1 MLSNT
6 DISKLKELYE
16 SLDRLKEAGEDVVA
30 EIRKEINNIELQYLK
45 ENVFPEMMKTLSRK
59 ISWLRCSVDMSLQFD
74 GEKQLD
80 YSFCKSGSTVFVRDK
95 YECGSQDDSIIEM
108 QKTDA
113 TYSAIISLKPTSASA
128 TDAIVRIVEYSDKAI
143 AVYGDTMRYSEK
155 FKEIGG
161 YFNDRLREGAGWIF
175 SKKHELEVRNFIKDK
190 MTDVY
195 TENLSPSNI
204 VVVPVKYELEQS
216 IAVSLKNI
224 KCTLEGFR
232 TFLSMIKNN
241 HGRSYSPSTVN
252 VYCTATRSNYMRNKI
267 LKYHHSGYLYN
278 LTDLRILSQLYDDV
292 QADFEAKRTN
302 SGSPQTIRLYI
313 QFIET
318 YFSDKKETDVEPI
331 LKAEMV
337 SPTESIKETDTQTR
351 APWIVINSISFN
363 DYIISNGNSTEKF
376 IEFINIV
383 GPKLVYQMKIPFRG
397 GYLVDKT
404 RNLKYIT
411 FCKPLNGG
419 YWLNTHSSTT
429 NKIELMKQ
437 IGEYLGT
444 EVTFDIEEKDDN
456 EPTATSSAHEIRHSN
471 NMAATGRAKYSLNG
485 GEPQNKRRTVHS
497 VVSLYM
503 RFHPR
508 VTWREMLDVFPK
520 ELQGSYG
527 VINTVESIQYRIKKG
542 FDDEK
547 RYFLDPSSRFTTI
560 DGVVFAVCHQ
570 WGNQFDKFRKYVED
584 KLGWMIEEV

>member
-1 MLSNT
+1 MPSNT
-6 DISKLKELYE
+6 DISKLKKLYG
-16 SLDRLKEAGEDVVA
+16 SLDRLKESGEDVVA

-45 ENVFPEMMKTLSRK
+45 EDVFPEMMKTLSRK
-59 ISWLRCSVDMSLQFD
+59 ISLLRCSVDMSLQFD

-95 YECGSQDDSIIEM
+95 YECGSQDDGIIEM
-108 QKTDA
+108 QKGDA
-113 TYSAIISLKPTSASA
+113 TYSAIISPEPTSASA

-190 MTDVY
+190 ITDVY

-204 VVVPVKYELEQS
+204 VVVPVKYVLEQS

-224 KCTLEGFR
+224 NCTLEGFR

-383 GPKLVYQMKIPFRG
+383 GPELVYQMKIPFRG

-437 IGEYLGT
+437 IGEYFGT

-471 NMAATGRAKYSLNG
+471 NMVATGRGKYSLNG

-503 RFHPR
+503 KLHPR

-584 KLGWMIEEV
+584 KLGWMIEEI